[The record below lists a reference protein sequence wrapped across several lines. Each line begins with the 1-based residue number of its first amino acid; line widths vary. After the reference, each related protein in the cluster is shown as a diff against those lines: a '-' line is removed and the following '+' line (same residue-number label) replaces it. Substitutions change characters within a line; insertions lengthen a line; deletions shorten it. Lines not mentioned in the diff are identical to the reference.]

1 MRWSHWELSAVACLG
16 WAKVIGPWQLIGRQ
30 LIGTATTEIIRPN
43 PQSQDRHSG
52 LATTA
57 WRRRRAALSRE
68 RQGQPRLL
76 SVARPARYP
85 LDGARTWPQRSG
97 SASVRCCVSNGLVA
111 CSGIG
116 SVSSSG
122 PMTRSSPPH
131 CSPHPISLQRRTLR
145 RYHILEWLAR
155 HPPFVFH
162 LWEPTFC
169 APHWLSEKG
178 REILQKCR
186 ADPYTQ
192 GASHGF
198 SRAGSN
204 RSEA

>member
-97 SASVRCCVSNGLVA
+97 SASVRCCVSDGLVA
-111 CSGIG
+111 CSRIG

-122 PMTRSSPPH
+122 PMTRSSPTLFAAPDIPPTKNAP
-131 CSPHPISLQRRTLR
+131 SLSHPRMASAPPAVCLPLMGTHVLR
-145 RYHILEWLAR
+145 SALALR
-155 HPPFVFH
+155 
-162 LWEPTFC
+162 
-169 APHWLSEKG
+169 KG

-186 ADPYTQ
+186 ADPYIT
-192 GASHGF
+192 
-198 SRAGSN
+198 GS
-204 RSEA
+204 